1 MTTHATDRLVVHR
14 EHMDNRL
21 TRVRWAAVGAAV
33 AVTLGAGGL
42 QLAGA
47 TIGSGERAVYVA
59 ITPCRLFNTRPAP
72 SNVGPRTSPLGADD
86 TYSVQATGPSGNC
99 NLPAAATAVVMTL
112 TAVDQTATTFITVW
126 PADQARPSAASLTVS
141 GSAAGATSTAVTSR
155 LSPAGQISLFN
166 KNGSV
171 NVIGDIVGYYEDH
184 HHDDRYY
191 TKAQVDTKITD
202 SGGDYWGSVSTTG
215 SLYQSSGNVTVTRPA
230 VGEYCIVVPNA
241 TAAATSAVV
250 SLNYQAGGAGN
261 HIVTTTL
268 NGSLCN
274 PLVTGG
280 NAVVP
285 VIIQNSAGVEVDSL
299 FNFYIPRK

>member
-1 MTTHATDRLVVHR
+1 MSHLRT
-14 EHMDNRL
+14 
-21 TRVRWAAVGAAV
+21 RWAALGAAV
-33 AVTLGAGGL
+33 AVTLGAGGI
-42 QLAGA
+42 GITHA
-47 TIGSGERAVYVA
+47 TLGSGERTAFVP
-59 ITPCRLFNTRPAP
+59 ITPCRLADTRPGAD
-72 SNVGPRTSPLGADD
+72 NRGPRSTPIGPGQTYTLGAYGAVGDCNL
-86 TYSVQATGPSGNC
+86 TNLATGLALNVTALNQTQPTFLTIFPSG
-99 NLPAAATAVVMTL
+99 V
-112 TAVDQTATTFITVW
+112 
-126 PADQARPSAASLTVS
+126 ARPLTS
-141 GSAAGATSTAVTSR
+141 NLNPAPGQPPTPNAVTVD
-155 LSPAGQISLFN
+155 LNPTGQFDIYNLQGN
-166 KNGSV
+166 TD
-171 NVIGDIVGYYEDH
+171 VIVDVVGYYEDH

>member
-1 MTTHATDRLVVHR
+1 
-14 EHMDNRL
+14 MDNRL

-72 SNVGPRTSPLGADD
+72 ANVGPRTSPLGTDD
-86 TYSVQATGPSGNC
+86 TYSVPATGPSGNC

-155 LSPAGQISLFN
+155 LSSTGQISLFN

-202 SGGDYWGSVSTTG
+202 AGGDYWGAINANGTPVTG
-215 SLYQSSGNVTVTRPA
+215 SHSGNFTVQRMSA
-230 VGEYCIVVPNA
+230 GKYCVLVPKA
-241 TAAATSAVV
+241 TAAGEAIVAT
-250 SLNYQAGGAGN
+250 LNYEPGETITGYR
-261 HIVTTTL
+261 IVTTTR
-268 NGSLCN
+268 NGSHCN
-274 PLVTGG
+274 GVST
-280 NAVVP
+280 ATHDAIP
-285 VIIQNSAGVEVDSL
+285 VITRKLTDNTPVDAL